1 MNISRQQ
8 LHDMIDVVD
17 IREYNLLCSLLAK
30 FIPEDAPTP
39 DEIAAIEAGRRE
51 IERGETVSHDAI
63 NWD

>member
-1 MNISRQQ
+1 
-8 LHDMIDVVD
+8 MIDVVD

-30 FIPEDAPTP
+30 FIPEGAPTP

-51 IERGETVSHDAI
+51 IERGVTVSHDAI